1 MTQRRIRRIL
11 FLLLGGAA
19 TSVSATGAAAQS
31 STGAAPQT
39 ASEAAPQTTTEGVAP
54 ASPDAAP
61 GDIVVTAQRRS
72 EKLQDVPIAITAFG
86 SEQIKEQRLT
96 GTGDLV
102 GIVPNLQSTATTGDS
117 TPIFALRGIS
127 MSDYSFNQNGPIAT
141 YFDEVYRGNVALL
154 GVSMF
159 DLERVEVLR
168 GPQGTLYG
176 KNTTGGAINFISRV
190 PTFETGGNLS
200 VGIGNYDRREASGA
214 FQTPI
219 SDTLAARIAF
229 TFARANGTYKN
240 LLAGQPDPDSV
251 REYGVRGTLLF
262 EPSDGVKFVLRGSTS
277 LQNPWNYGVYNQPT
291 ADGIGAGIYDQFHA
305 IDPVAYPLTDYFR
318 TGLSPRQIEANA
330 IKRRHNRTYELSLTG
345 NVELGS
351 GLTLTSIS
359 SWDHGTLLSP
369 EESDGSPLKVIE
381 ITYYGRATQLAQDL
395 RISSDF
401 SGPFNFTL
409 GAYYDNEKVYN
420 RTLFPFWQDL
430 DFNGDGKLD
439 AGDCLAAFPL
449 GCKVQNSFNQNKQS
463 FAVYSDTRFKIGEHF
478 TLRGGLRYTH
488 DTGDLTN
495 FISQAIGSDNVVLIN
510 LIPGSPTDLNAT
522 TGLTYRKDNLSGKL
536 GIDYEPTRDLL
547 FYASYSRGY
556 RGSAFNAQALFDPSE
571 LTIAKPET
579 ISSYEAGFKSQLF
592 NRMLQL
598 NGSAFYY
605 DYKNQQFIDIDP
617 VSAAQRLV
625 NLPKSRIIGAELE
638 LVARPTDT
646 LQLNASISLLDTKV
660 EEGTLQGNSI
670 VGNQLANAPRF
681 SASYGANWK
690 MIEMTAGSISVHVN
704 GHYSSRQWFELQNH
718 LDQKPYTVVDGSLSF
733 QSDGDRW
740 KLSVWGKN
748 IFNKLY
754 STARLDV
761 SNFGFINNHL
771 GAPRT
776 YGVSLDHEF

>member
-1 MTQRRIRRIL
+1 MTYRRFRVTL
-11 FLLLGGAA
+11 FALLSGAA
-19 TSVSATGAAAQS
+19 ACTAATGAAAQTS
-31 STGAAPQT
+31 SET
-39 ASEAAPQTTTEGVAP
+39 
-54 ASPDAAP
+54 AP

-72 EKLQDVPIAITAFG
+72 EKLQDVPVAITAFG

-96 GTGDLV
+96 GPGDLAGV
-102 GIVPNLQSTATTGDS
+102 VPNLQSTSTTGDS
-117 TPIFALRGIS
+117 TPIFSLRGIS
-127 MSDYSFNQNGPIAT
+127 MSDYSFNQSGPVAT

-200 VGIGNYDRREASGA
+200 VGLGNYNRREASGA
-214 FQTPI
+214 LQTPL
-219 SDTLAARIAF
+219 SDTLAARVAF

-240 LLAGQPDPDSV
+240 LLPGQPDPDSV
-251 REYGVRGTLLF
+251 REYGIRGTLLF
-262 EPSDGVKFVLRGSTS
+262 KPSDGVKLVLRGSTS
-277 LQNPWNYGVYNQPT
+277 LQNPWNYGLYNQPT
-291 ADGIGAGIYDQFHA
+291 ADGIGGGVYDQFHA

-318 TGLSPRQIEANA
+318 TGLSPREIEANA
-330 IKRRHNRTYELSLTG
+330 IKRRRNRTYALSLTG
-345 NVELGS
+345 NFALGS

-359 SWDHGTLLSP
+359 SWNHGTLFSP
-369 EESDGSPLKVIE
+369 EDSDGSPLKVIE
-381 ITYYGRATQLAQDL
+381 ITYYGKTTQWAQDL
-395 RISSDF
+395 RLSSDF

-430 DFNGDGKLD
+430 DVDGNGTLDGN
-439 AGDCLAAFPL
+439 DCLAGFPL
-449 GCKVQNSFNQNKQS
+449 GCKIQNSFDQKKS
-463 FAVYSDTRFKIGEHF
+463 SLAVYSDARFKIGEHL

-488 DTGDLTN
+488 DKGDLTN
-495 FISQAIGSDNVVLIN
+495 FISQAIGSDNVALIN
-510 LIPGSPTDLNAT
+510 LIPGSPTNINAT
-522 TGLTYRKDNLSGKL
+522 TGMAFRKGNLSGKI
-536 GIDYEPTRDLL
+536 GIDFKFGSDMLL
-547 FYASYSRGY
+547 YASYSRGY

-571 LTIAKPET
+571 LTVAKPET

-592 NRMLQL
+592 GRRLQL
-598 NGSAFYY
+598 NGAAFYY

-625 NLPKSRIIGAELE
+625 NLPRSRIIGAEFE

-646 LQLNASISLLDTKV
+646 LQFNGSIGLLDTKV
-660 EEGTLQGNSI
+660 MDGTLQGTSI

-681 SASYGANWK
+681 NLVFGANWK
-690 MIEMTAGSISVHVN
+690 MIELPPGSIHLHVD
-704 GHYSSRQWFELQNH
+704 GHYSSTQWFELQNKSD
-718 LDQKPYTVVDGSLSF
+718 LRQVPYTLVNGRLSF
-733 QSDGDRW
+733 KAADDRW
-740 KLSVWGKN
+740 EFSIWGAN

-754 STARLDV
+754 YTSRLDV
-761 SNFGFINNHL
+761 SNFGFISNHL

-776 YGVSLDHEF
+776 YGVSLNYTF